1 MKAKIS
7 PREYGNYEIMHHNNI
22 YGEIDTSDVNRILYE
37 CPFVIDKFL
46 DAGSGCGKMILEIGK
61 IKSNLTYL
69 CGIENMEYRHEKAI
83 KLLNNSSFD
92 IQSKTEFICGDFL
105 HYSFHDFDLVYCCNV
120 MFDNDLNQKLIEKIL
135 RECNHCFVLYSLEPK
150 CLQYLYKKLKVNTSW
165 MKHVDVFIYC
175 KNT

>member
-105 HYSFHDFDLVYCCNV
+105 HYHFILLVYCCNV
-120 MFDNDLNQKLIEKIL
+120 MFDNDLNQNLLKNIKRMQSL
-135 RECNHCFVLYSLEPK
+135 FVLYTLEQY
-150 CLQYLYKKLKVNTSW
+150 LQYLYKSSK
-165 MKHVDVFIYC
+165 
-175 KNT
+175 